1 MSRRIMIGL
10 FVLSMVAFVRTE
22 AHAGCAVIAGFQICA
37 SWITGSAK
45 CLASTSDTLAVTGR
59 CEVGGTVPPATP
71 TPSPSAVA
79 SPPPCGPADGKSEFL
94 PPCNIRGVIS
104 CANQAPLSRSLL
116 SGATH
121 PPSDDDGAP
130 GTPPRFIKR
139 TADVSDATF
148 DSGFRESACDGRD
161 CRITSELD
169 LDPAS
174 GEAACEAQGLA
185 GFDTFTP
192 TTGFMKAEFC
202 NGVAC
207 YGLIE
212 RCTTLPLVC
221 GLPYACRLAATF
233 ELPAPTP

>member
-45 CLASTSDTLAVTGR
+45 CMASTSDTLAVSGR
-59 CEVGGTVPPATP
+59 CEVGGTVPPISGTM
-71 TPSPSAVA
+71 
-79 SPPPCGPADGKSEFL
+79 CGPIGKTGEL
-94 PPCNIRGVIS
+94 EACNIQGVLS
-104 CANQAPLSRSLL
+104 CTNQAPVSFEGPRLL
-116 SGATH
+116 SGTTR
-121 PPSDDDGAP
+121 PPDDDGGAT
-130 GTPPRFIKR
+130 GTLPRFIKR
-139 TADVSDATF
+139 TAVVSDFDF
-148 DSGFRESACDGRD
+148 DSGLQPAACDSND
-161 CRITSELD
+161 CRVTFELD
-169 LDPAS
+169 LTRAD

-212 RCTTLPLVC
+212 RCTTLPLIC
-221 GLPYACRLAATF
+221 GLPYACRLVATF
-233 ELPAPTP
+233 EVASRLE